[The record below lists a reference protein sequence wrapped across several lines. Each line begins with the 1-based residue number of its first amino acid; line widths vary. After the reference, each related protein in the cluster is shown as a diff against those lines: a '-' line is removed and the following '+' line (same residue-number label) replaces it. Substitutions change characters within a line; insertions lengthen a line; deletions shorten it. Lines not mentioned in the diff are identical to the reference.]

1 MRKKLHIAIAALAVM
16 PMAGCDDL
24 VDVINPDVV
33 EASSIDPSTDQAT
46 FALSALQDWYDVYTS
61 VIVYQAWFTNE
72 ARVGDTFP
80 TRNEFGRRIV
90 SDANGTMSG
99 AVFNPLALAVATTAD
114 AADLLSGLEDASTN
128 LNLLRVNFAAGWAR
142 LAMAETFCQSVIR
155 LSAPMT
161 SEQMLD
167 SAIVAF
173 ERAVSIG
180 TANGSSTATDLA
192 NASRVGLA
200 RALLQ
205 KGSTAEAASVANAVP
220 ASFVFAIDYADI
232 AGNRGRLGNDVFS
245 FSAGGGRES
254 LVVGP
259 EWRAIADAGDE
270 RISYVDAGRLAQDG
284 ELQMFSQ
291 TKYTGYDADVAIAS
305 GLQARYIAA
314 EANGTAAQLALLNER
329 RVANGDV
336 PFTGTSASAVLTEFL
351 RQKGI
356 DLWLQGTRMGDFRRH
371 GNAVPF
377 IIPPGNNYYKPQ
389 LGEVSDQT
397 CIPVPDDEK
406 DNNPNWTS

>member
-1 MRKKLHIAIAALAVM
+1 MRKKINILAAALAVLTIV
-16 PMAGCDDL
+16 GCDDL
-24 VDVINPDVV
+24 VEVVTPDVV
-33 EASSIDPSTDQAT
+33 EASSIDPATDQAT
-46 FALSALQDWYDVYTS
+46 FALSALQNWYDVYTS

-90 SDANGTMSG
+90 ADANVTMSG
-99 AVFNPLALAVATTAD
+99 EVFNPLSVAIATTAD
-114 AADLLSGLEDASTN
+114 ATDLLSGLDDASTN
-128 LNLLRVNFAAGWAR
+128 LNYLRVNFASGWAR

-155 LSAPMT
+155 GSAPLT
-161 SEQMLD
+161 TDQMLD

-180 TANGSSTATDLA
+180 TANGGATAVSFA
-192 NASRVGLA
+192 NAARVGLA
-200 RALLQ
+200 RAQLM
-205 KGSTAEAASVANAVP
+205 KGNTAGAASTAAAVP
-220 ASFVFAIDYADI
+220 ADFVFAIDYADI
-232 AGNRGRLGNDVFS
+232 AGNRGRLGNDVFG

-259 EWRAIADAGDE
+259 EWRAIADAGDD
-270 RISYVDAGRLAQDG
+270 RISYTDAGRLAQDG

-291 TKYTGYDADVAIAS
+291 TKYPGFDADVIIAS

-314 EANGTAAQLALLNER
+314 EAGGTASQLALLNER
-329 RVANGDV
+329 RLANGDV
-336 PFTGTSASAVLTEFL
+336 AFTGTGASAVLTEFL

-356 DLWLQGTRMGDFRRH
+356 DLWLSGTRMGDFRRN

-377 IIPPGNNYYKPQ
+377 IIQPGNNYYKPQ
-389 LGEVSDQT
+389 VGEVADQT
-397 CIPVPDDEK
+397 CIPVPVGEK
-406 DNNPNWTS
+406 DNNPNWS